1 MPADLQNK
9 WRFLFSSKI
18 MGESF
23 STMLGKLLK
32 RGPTLLV
39 VEDEDHYI
47 FAAYASHS
55 WALGPNFIG
64 ETCLESVF
72 FFLYDVK
79 FILIICSFFAR

>member
-79 FILIICSFFAR
+79 CILIICSFFAR